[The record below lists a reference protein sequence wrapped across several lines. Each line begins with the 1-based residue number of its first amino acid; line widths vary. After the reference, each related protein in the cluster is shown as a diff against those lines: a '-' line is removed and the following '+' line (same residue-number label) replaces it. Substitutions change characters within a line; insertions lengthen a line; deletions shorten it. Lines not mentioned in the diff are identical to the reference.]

1 MTVDDLIAL
10 YVNNYFFEIY
20 SIKNEKTIFNGSVTD
35 DEYEKFYD
43 MEVESFEVYGDDLII
58 NVE

>member
-20 SIKNEKTIFNGSVTD
+20 FIKNEKTIFNGCVTD